1 MDTSQDSAAYAEDRE
16 ARIRERAREIW
27 ENQGQPEGKDLE
39 HWMEAEKEFG
49 YDTPLKLDE
58 NISVLGKPDN
68 ASGSGTS
75 RN

>member
-1 MDTSQDSAAYAEDRE
+1 MDRSQDSGAYAENRE

-27 ENQGQPEGKDLE
+27 ESQGQPEGKAME

-49 YDTPLKLDE
+49 HDMPEKLDE

-68 ASGSGTS
+68 PVTL
-75 RN
+75 R